1 MAIAINLVR
10 DWEDIQLDD
19 FQRFITEWGFESQ
32 SLERYLNASPGTK
45 ERDDSRDEAIMAWFN
60 CLHRRIPAQPRKLVP
75 NPSLVCPAEV
85 AKGWTMLQQ
94 EVRNGTDL
102 TPRLSRKIENADYN
116 DGMLNDWGFHH
127 FHLGTIFDPKH
138 PRLIQGTSFVL
149 FAIVETY
156 EFYPID
162 FVQHGAWGD
171 KAILE
176 KAISAFPNRFEEFC
190 LKGITD
196 IASPFTG
203 ENVDEIRKC
212 GVNIF
217 HKIGDKIY
225 APPGMGLTTAGTSV
239 AATMVL
245 DRNRRR
251 FQSLENLLCD
261 EFYDQHRS
269 GEVRLIRDPSA
280 ENSFKIE
287 VRSKSI

>member
-1 MAIAINLVR
+1 MAITINLVR

-19 FQRFITEWGFESQ
+19 FLRFITAWGFESQ
-32 SLERYLNASPGTK
+32 ALERYLNASPGTK
-45 ERDDSRDEAIMAWFN
+45 EWDDSREEAIMTWFN
-60 CLHRRIPAQPRKLVP
+60 YLHRRIPAQPRKLAP

-85 AKGWTMLQQ
+85 AKGWTMLQR
-94 EVRNGTDL
+94 EVKNGTDL

-127 FHLGTIFDPKH
+127 FHLGTTFDLKH

-149 FAIVETY
+149 VAIVDPY

-162 FVQHGAWGD
+162 FVQHDAWGD
-171 KAILE
+171 RAILE
-176 KAISAFPNRFEEFC
+176 KAISAFPNRFEKFC
-190 LKGITD
+190 LKGVSD

-203 ENVDEIRKC
+203 ENVAEIRKC

-225 APPGMGLTTAGTSV
+225 APPGMGLTMAATSV
-239 AATMVL
+239 TATMML
-245 DRNRRR
+245 DRDRRR
-251 FQSLENLLCD
+251 FQSLENQIRERLD
-261 EFYDQHRS
+261 AQHRT
-269 GEVRLIRDPSA
+269 GEVRLIREPSA

-287 VRSKSI
+287 VRP

>member
-1 MAIAINLVR
+1 MAITIELVH
-10 DWEDIQLDD
+10 DWEDILLDD

-32 SLERYLNASPGTK
+32 ALERYLNASPRTK
-45 ERDDSRDEAIMAWFN
+45 EWDDSREEAIMTWFN
-60 CLHRRIPAQPRKLVP
+60 YLHRRIPAQPRKLVS

-85 AKGWTMLQQ
+85 VKGWTILQQ
-94 EVRNGTDL
+94 EVKKGTDL
-102 TPRLSRKIENADYN
+102 TPRLSRKIEDTDYN

-127 FHLGTIFDPKH
+127 FHLGTAFDPKH

-149 FAIVETY
+149 FAIVDPY

-176 KAISAFPNRFEEFC
+176 KAISAFPNRFEKFC

-203 ENVDEIRKC
+203 DDVNKMRNS

-245 DRNRRR
+245 DRNRRLFR
-251 FQSLENLLCD
+251 SLENQIRESFD
-261 EFYDQHRS
+261 AQHRT
-269 GEVRLIRDPSA
+269 GEVRLIRDPSV

-287 VRSKSI
+287 VSP